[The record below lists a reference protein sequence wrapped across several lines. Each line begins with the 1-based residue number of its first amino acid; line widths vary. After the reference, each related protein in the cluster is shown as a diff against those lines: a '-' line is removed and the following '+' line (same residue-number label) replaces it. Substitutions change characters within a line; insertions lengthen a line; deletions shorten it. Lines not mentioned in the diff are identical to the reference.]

1 MALPSRAAL
10 GQGWATETP
19 MNSTLVLALGALAAL
34 FPLAIAAWRRLDRNP
49 VVFWL
54 CTGVALAGVWT
65 LIAAEARQGWP
76 TGFAAAVWL
85 SVGAC
90 VAVFAAAALLW
101 REAHRLAPILV
112 PYLIVCGAIAVAWA
126 SHAPHVLVAA
136 SASPWIVV
144 HIAASLGTYALVM
157 VAAAAGT
164 AILVQE
170 RAIKRKA
177 RGPWSERLPSV
188 AACEAIEIG
197 LLAAGAV
204 VLGAGIA
211 SGMAWSFVARRPMM
225 PLDHKTVLSLLA
237 FALILAILGL
247 HYFTG
252 WRGRSAAR
260 WVLVAGGALVLA
272 YPGVKFVS
280 EIVLGR

>member
-1 MALPSRAAL
+1 
-10 GQGWATETP
+10 

-34 FPLAIAAWRRLDRNP
+34 FPLALAAWRRLDRNP
-49 VVFWL
+49 LTFWL
-54 CTGVALAGVWT
+54 CTGVALVGVWT

-90 VAVFAAAALLW
+90 LAVFATAALIW
-101 REAHRLAPILV
+101 REARRLAPILM
-112 PYLIVCGAIAVAWA
+112 PYLIVCGAVAVTWA
-126 SHAPHVLVAA
+126 SHAPQGLAGTG
-136 SASPWIVV
+136 ASPWIIV

-157 VAAAAGT
+157 VAAAGI

-211 SGMAWSFVARRPMM
+211 SGMAWSFVARRPLVA
-225 PLDHKTVLSLLA
+225 LDHKTVLSLLA
-237 FALILAILGL
+237 FAVILTILGL
-247 HYFTG
+247 HHFTG

-260 WVLVAGGALVLA
+260 WVLVAGGALMLA